1 MQKER
6 DVATSGTEL
15 MASVQCVTQL
25 HLRLPASRIRANKYK
40 KISFIPSLLLFQVQ
54 KDREIMTMLT
64 TRKIEITEYLLFL

>member
-25 HLRLPASRIRANKYK
+25 HLRLPASRIRANKCT
-40 KISFIPSLLLFQVQ
+40 KISFIPTLLLFQVQ
-54 KDREIMTMLT
+54 KDRDYRILVISLKFN
-64 TRKIEITEYLLFL
+64 RDSP